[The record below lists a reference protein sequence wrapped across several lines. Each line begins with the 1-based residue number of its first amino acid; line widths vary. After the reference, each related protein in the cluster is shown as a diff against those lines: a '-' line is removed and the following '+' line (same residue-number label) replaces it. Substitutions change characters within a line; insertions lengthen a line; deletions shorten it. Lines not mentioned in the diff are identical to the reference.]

1 MLAALLDLVLN
12 GLAMLAGVVLAVA
25 AVRLGLAAHQF
36 AEPRDA
42 EAVPLLRLL
51 AIAIGAIAGAGLL
64 AAAPDPSLFHPARIF
79 ASDGPWAIGL
89 PELLR
94 DRALP
99 ARETLRALVAALR
112 GGGGAATVAAW
123 LAVAGFVVGGVL
135 ARRLWQGRARRR
147 AFAAF
152 LLLVLLTALQLH
164 YAAHLLA
171 WLVAQLGFWLFAL
184 ALLLFQRWRYAPR
197 AAH

>member
-1 MLAALLDLVLN
+1 MLSTLLDLLLS

-25 AVRLGLAAHQF
+25 AIRLGLAAHHL

-42 EAVPLLRLL
+42 EAVPLLRLV
-51 AIAIGAIAGAGLL
+51 AISTGAIAGAGLL
-64 AAAPDPSLFHPARIF
+64 AAAPDPSLFRPARIF

-89 PELLR
+89 PALLR
-94 DRALP
+94 DHALP
-99 ARETLRALVAALR
+99 GRATLRALVTALR
-112 GGGGAATVAAW
+112 GGEGAATVAGW
-123 LAVAGFVVGGVL
+123 LALAGLVGGGVL
-135 ARRLWQGRARRR
+135 ARRLWQGRARLR
-147 AFAAF
+147 AFGAF

-171 WLVAQLGFWLFAL
+171 WLAAQLGFWLFAV

-197 AAH
+197 VAH